1 MAGHRRVRASVAAR
15 SCRLCAFIGSSFGC
29 GSCRHHR
36 GGPCH
41 FVTIFGIWVVRVR
54 RIAYGRGCAW
64 SASSA
69 IGDSV
74 CWWASKTREGEFA
87 GACPA
92 FPPRGCPARATH
104 NASTARTRAHLA
116 PPRLSRAAIAR
127 ISPGTSN
134 VLVAPHPEARR
145 SNPVSSPVKN
155 PVSNPPTRVTA
166 RLFRVVRWRS
176 RRRKFCRYERR
187 VGGLLTLC

>member
-1 MAGHRRVRASVAAR
+1 VTS
-15 SCRLCAFIGSSFGC
+15 GSSFAC

-41 FVTIFGIWVVRVR
+41 FATIFGIWVVRVR

-74 CWWASKTREGEFA
+74 CWWASKTREGEFV

-92 FPPRGCPARATH
+92 FPPRGCPATATRD
-104 NASTARTRAHLA
+104 ASTARTRAHLA

-134 VLVAPHPEARR
+134 VLAAPHPEARR
-145 SNPVSSPVKN
+145 PNPVSR
-155 PVSNPPTRVTA
+155 VSGTLSRTLSVTLQLGSTHGFSGSFA
-166 RLFRVVRWRS
+166 GETADAGYVAMSVELEG
-176 RRRKFCRYERR
+176 Y
-187 VGGLLTLC
+187 